1 MSCARKW
8 DLIRKAEAR
17 RQRDAVFHPE
27 FREDLR
33 HWVEV
38 DRKLALRCL
47 DLVETILRDP
57 FSGIGKPEPLK
68 YFAPDAWSRRLSQE
82 HRIVYLV
89 SQDRI
94 DFLQA
99 RYHY

>member
-1 MSCARKW
+1 MTQKNRSQSQK
-8 DLIRKAEAR
+8 KAD
-17 RQRDAVFHPE
+17 RDAVFHPE

-33 HWVEV
+33 YWVET
-38 DRKLALRCL
+38 DRKVARRAF
-47 DLVETILRDP
+47 DLIEAIMRDP
-57 FSGIGKPEPLK
+57 FTGTGKPEPLK
-68 YFAPDAWSRRLSQE
+68 YLASGAWSRRLTQE

-89 SQDRI
+89 SDDRI

>member
-1 MSCARKW
+1 MTQKNKGAQAKPSNR
-8 DLIRKAEAR
+8 E
-17 RQRDAVFHPE
+17 AVFQPE

-33 HWVEV
+33 YWVRT
-38 DRKLALRCL
+38 DRKVALRAF
-47 DLVETILRDP
+47 DLIEAIVRDP
-57 FSGIGKPEPLK
+57 FKGIGKPEPLK
-68 YFAPDAWSRRLSQE
+68 YLFSGAWSRRLTEE

-89 SQDRI
+89 NAERI

>member
-1 MSCARKW
+1 MPKGREKKEH
-8 DLIRKAEAR
+8 RPTPKEA
-17 RQRDAVFHPE
+17 VSHLE

-33 HWVEV
+33 HWVRT
-38 DRKLALRCL
+38 DRKVALRVL
-47 DLVETILRDP
+47 ELVEAVLHEP

-68 YFAPDAWSRRLSQE
+68 HLLAGSWSRRITEE
-82 HRIVYLV
+82 HRLVYLV
-89 SQDRI
+89 RGDRV